1 MRLTRNATLA
11 VLIVVAGLAGTGRR
25 TAAAG
30 QAPGAGRPAE
40 RQEATTRPGVHPLR
54 LELGSGGLLYVPEGY
69 TSEREWPLILAF
81 HGASGLGES
90 MRRFFPLADEF
101 GVRVLAPS
109 SRAWT
114 WDGVLDDSGPDLEF
128 IAAAVEHTLSNYA
141 VDFDQ
146 VGMAGLS
153 DGASYTL
160 SLGLG
165 NGDVFGS
172 LMASSPGV
180 MTPLEVTGKPRIF
193 ISHGTADRIM
203 PIADTGRKFA
213 TGLRNSDYD
222 VTFREFDGGHGT
234 PTEILREAFEWFL
247 STPGP

>member
-1 MRLTRNATLA
+1 
-11 VLIVVAGLAGTGRR
+11 
-25 TAAAG
+25 
-30 QAPGAGRPAE
+30 
-40 RQEATTRPGVHPLR
+40 
-54 LELGSGGLLYVPEGY
+54 
-69 TSEREWPLILAF
+69 
-81 HGASGLGES
+81 

-101 GVRVLAPS
+101 GVLILAPS

-114 WDGVLDDSGPDLEF
+114 WDGVLDEWGPDLEF
-128 IAAAVEHTLSNYA
+128 IAAAVEYSLSNYA
-141 VDFDQ
+141 VDFER

-172 LMASSPGV
+172 LMAFSPGV
-180 MTPLEVTGKPRIF
+180 MTPLEVSGKPRIF
-193 ISHGTADRIM
+193 ISHGTADRVM
-203 PIADTGRKFA
+203 PIDDTGRKFA
-213 TGLRNSDYD
+213 ISLRNSDYD

-247 STPGP
+247 SP